1 MTKKANEVAE
11 QKPAMGL
18 MAMMAAQE
26 ENKQLPAHA
35 QKKSD
40 RGNEDVNTEDLQVPR
55 LKLIQAISDE
65 LKKNNPLYNP
75 KAEAGDLL
83 NSVTK
88 QLFKMEEG
96 LYVINLRFV
105 KRWNVWRDRKYKG
118 GGLCG
123 SFETEAEAIQCRN
136 SLAQAD
142 GLSLAD
148 EEALLQYYE
157 VLETPEH

>member
-65 LKKNNPLYNP
+65 LKKHNPL
-75 KAEAGDLL
+75 
-83 NSVTK
+83 
-88 QLFKMEEG
+88 
-96 LYVINLRFV
+96 
-105 KRWNVWRDRKYKG
+105 
-118 GGLCG
+118 
-123 SFETEAEAIQCRN
+123 
-136 SLAQAD
+136 
-142 GLSLAD
+142 
-148 EEALLQYYE
+148 
-157 VLETPEH
+157 